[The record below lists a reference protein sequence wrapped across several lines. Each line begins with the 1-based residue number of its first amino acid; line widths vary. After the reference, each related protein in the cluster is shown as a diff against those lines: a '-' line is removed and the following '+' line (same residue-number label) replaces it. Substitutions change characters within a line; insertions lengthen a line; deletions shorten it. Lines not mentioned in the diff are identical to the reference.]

1 MGGGLTARLCFKRG
15 LTAQTCGLTASGGK
29 PSGTWG
35 TGSGV
40 GMGAALGESSCRKM
54 SKLLV
59 RWGEA
64 EKGEICLIEN
74 NGDDYAVG
82 GEIKMPKTFVV
93 NGLSEES
100 TSGGPGCH
108 FVNNFGGEIRIVGTT
123 EDAQVLIGGATP
135 WMVKYELVVRITLVG
150 MRFSRYVVVW
160 SPSTQ

>member
-15 LTAQTCGLTASGGK
+15 LTASGGK
-29 PSGTWG
+29 PNGTWG
-35 TGSGV
+35 AGSGV
-40 GMGAALGESSCRKM
+40 GMGATLGESSCRKI

-100 TSGGPGCH
+100 TSGGPGVPLC
-108 FVNNFGGEIRIVGTT
+108 EQLWRR
-123 EDAQVLIGGATP
+123 D
-135 WMVKYELVVRITLVG
+135 
-150 MRFSRYVVVW
+150 
-160 SPSTQ
+160 